1 MPERSLEILASF
13 DRRDGGPPHEAAQR
27 HSQIIQCPQFDGAS
41 RQSNCISLS
50 LPMSAILITFA
61 QFEREVIGERIRD
74 KVAASRKRGKW
85 MGGWTPLGYEVRNPS
100 ICFWAMRGSCFGKYC
115 AVSRVPLSLYSHAGS
130 YPQDRPMLTA
140 SLAPLN
146 ETITIAELTR
156 DPYPIYKRLRR
167 DTPVLRVNSVGR
179 TFLTKAADT
188 KFVKDNAA
196 LFSSDDP
203 NTPMKR
209 AFLAH
214 TLMRKDHDEHRA
226 ERMAMMPA
234 LMPKT
239 IESVWAPLYAKLAA
253 TYLDRLPRG
262 EVVDLF
268 PALAGPLAARILAHA
283 MGVPDASDDDMQRWS
298 QTLIDGA
305 GNFGWTP
312 GPFDATDIA
321 NADMDKCIRANAE
334 RLRSDPDSSALSFM
348 VNAKNPI
355 PESQMIAN
363 VKIAIG
369 GGINEPRDALLTIL
383 YGLLTNADQLAAVRE
398 GDKWRSA
405 FEEGVRWV
413 APIQASSR
421 LVMEDTEIRGCLI
434 PKGDTVMT
442 IQASANR
449 DEDIFED
456 GENYNAL
463 RESNPH
469 QAFGNGPH
477 HCAGAH
483 LSRRTV
489 GAILLPM
496 LFERFPLMTLPDP
509 ASVRWHGFG
518 FRGPLNLPVLLH

>member
-1 MPERSLEILASF
+1 MPTAT
-13 DRRDGGPPHEAAQR
+13 PAQ
-27 HSQIIQCPQFDGAS
+27 
-41 RQSNCISLS
+41 
-50 LPMSAILITFA
+50 T
-61 QFEREVIGERIRD
+61 
-74 KVAASRKRGKW
+74 
-85 MGGWTPLGYEVRNPS
+85 
-100 ICFWAMRGSCFGKYC
+100 
-115 AVSRVPLSLYSHAGS
+115 
-130 YPQDRPMLTA
+130 
-140 SLAPLN
+140 LAPLD

-156 DPYPIYKRLRR
+156 DPYPIYRRLRR
-167 DTPVLRVNSVGR
+167 EAPVLRVKSVGR

-188 KFVKDNAA
+188 KYVKDNAA

-239 IESVWAPLYAKLAA
+239 IEAVWEPLYTKFA
-253 TYLDRLPRG
+253 TDYLDRLPRG
-262 EVVDLF
+262 EIVDLF
-268 PALAGPLAARILAHA
+268 PALAGPLAARILAHV
-283 MGVPDASDDDMQRWS
+283 MGIPDASDEDMQRWS
-298 QTLIDGA
+298 QALIDGA

-312 GPFDATDIA
+312 GPFDASDIA
-321 NADMDKCIRANAE
+321 NAEMDRCIRANMARVKAE
-334 RLRSDPDSSALSFM
+334 PDSSALSFM

-355 PESQMIAN
+355 AESQIIAN
-363 VKIAIG
+363 IKIAIG

-383 YGLLTNADQLAAVRE
+383 YGLLTNPEQLAAVRAQ
-398 GDKWRSA
+398 DKWRSA

-449 DEDIFED
+449 DEELFTD
-456 GENYNAL
+456 GETYNAL
-463 RESNPH
+463 RDPNPH

-496 LFERFPLMTLPDP
+496 LFERFPRMELVD
-509 ASVRWHGFG
+509 AAGVRWHGFG
-518 FRGPLNLPVLLH
+518 FRGPLGLVVRLH

>member
-1 MPERSLEILASF
+1 MP
-13 DRRDGGPPHEAAQR
+13 
-27 HSQIIQCPQFDGAS
+27 
-41 RQSNCISLS
+41 
-50 LPMSAILITFA
+50 T
-61 QFEREVIGERIRD
+61 
-74 KVAASRKRGKW
+74 
-85 MGGWTPLGYEVRNPS
+85 
-100 ICFWAMRGSCFGKYC
+100 
-115 AVSRVPLSLYSHAGS
+115 AG
-130 YPQDRPMLTA
+130 
-140 SLAPLN
+140 LAPLD

-156 DPYPIYKRLRR
+156 DPYPIYRRLRR
-167 DTPVLRVNSVGR
+167 EAPVLRVKSVGR

-188 KFVKDNAA
+188 RLVKDNAT
-196 LFSSDDP
+196 LFSSNDP
-203 NTPMKR
+203 NTPMER
-209 AFLAH
+209 AFLAR
-214 TLMRKDHDEHRA
+214 TLMRKDHDEHRS

-239 IESVWAPLYAKLAA
+239 IESVWAPLYAELAA
-253 TYLDRLPRG
+253 DYLDRLPRG
-262 EVVDLF
+262 EIVDLF

-283 MGVPDASDDDMQRWS
+283 MGVPDADDEAMQRWS

-312 GPFDATDIA
+312 GPFEATDVA
-321 NADMDKCIRANAE
+321 NAQMDACIRSNAE
-334 RLRSDPDSSALSFM
+334 RVRAEPDSSALSFM

-355 PESQMIAN
+355 PESQIIAN

-383 YGLLTNADQLAAVRE
+383 YGLLTHPDQLDAVRAA
-398 GDKWRSA
+398 GKWRSA

-413 APIQASSR
+413 APIQVSSR
-421 LVMEDTEIRGCLI
+421 LVMEDTEIRGYFI

-449 DEDIFED
+449 DEDVFED
-456 GENYNAL
+456 GENFNAM
-463 RESNPH
+463 REPNPH
-469 QAFGNGPH
+469 QSFGNGPH

-496 LFERFPLMTLPDP
+496 LFERFPNMTLYDP

-518 FRGPLNLPVLLH
+518 FRGPLNLPVLLQ